1 MSARVRRHD
10 SELGQWEVATCD
22 PGDSLRP
29 FVSSFAA
36 YREHIKRFEHRRE
49 TPTLGIPFIVSMGDP
64 DREPRPYGAFVA
76 GFHDTYATSY
86 CDGEQAGFEIKF
98 TPLGARQFF
107 GVPMEELTNRV
118 FAAEDVLGA
127 PGRILVERLRAA
139 PSWDDAFSIMDGAV
153 DDRIRRAPPP
163 ARGIAWAIEQVANP
177 PGRISIRSLADE
189 LGMTH
194 KSLIAAFRDHVG
206 VSPRTLGRVARFA
219 RVVEKLQQAE
229 GAGWADIAF
238 EFGYYD
244 QPHLNRDFRQFA
256 GVSPSEFVARL
267 VPDKGGVMGDNR
279 EASLAGTP

>member
-1 MSARVRRHD
+1 MSARIRRHD
-10 SELGQWEVATCD
+10 SELGQWEVATCH
-22 PGDSLRP
+22 PGDALRP
-29 FVSSFAA
+29 FVSSYAA

-64 DREPRPYGAFVA
+64 IRIGAPADPDREPRPYGAFLA

-107 GVPMEELTNRV
+107 GVPMAELTNRV
-118 FAAEDVLGA
+118 FAAEDVLSA
-127 PGRILVERLRAA
+127 TGRILVERLRDA
-139 PSWDDAFSIMDGAV
+139 PTWEDAFDIMDTAV
-153 DDRIRRAPPP
+153 HERIAASPPP
-163 ARGIAWAIEQVANP
+163 ARGIAWAIQQVTSP
-177 PGRISIRSLADE
+177 PGPVSIASLAEE

-194 KSLIAAFRDHVG
+194 KALIAAFRDHVG

-229 GAGWADIAF
+229 GAGWSDIAF

-256 GVSPSEFVARL
+256 GASPSEFVARL
-267 VPDKGGVMGDNR
+267 VPDKGGVVGD
-279 EASLAGTP
+279 S